1 MTVLAAAL
9 SALALT
15 TAAADATAAPHGAS
29 QTPPAR
35 PAPAAAP
42 AAPRPPVVGISPAGI
57 VAWLGTQGLSVGP
70 LQQDQGRQYV
80 RVDADGLAWLLFF
93 QSCDNGLCSD
103 VQFSTAVTN
112 AVITPDMV
120 NGWNRDRR
128 FLKAI
133 YEAPEG
139 TDPASAVVQYDVL
152 LDNGG
157 PEQLNNHLIIW
168 RNLLPQFARLTT
180 GATAAP
186 AAAPAQ

>member
-15 TAAADATAAPHGAS
+15 VASADATAAPHGAS
-29 QTPPAR
+29 QTAPAR
-35 PAPAAAP
+35 PAQAAAP
-42 AAPRPPVVGISPAGI
+42 AAPRPPVVGVSPAGI
-57 VAWLGTQGLSVGP
+57 VAWLGTQGLTVGP

-112 AVITPDMV
+112 AAVTPDMV

-139 TDPASAVVQYDVL
+139 TEPASAVVQYDVL

-157 PEQLNNHLIIW
+157 PEQLANHLIIW

-180 GATAAP
+180 GA
-186 AAAPAQ
+186 AAAPAPAPAQ